1 MLRRARGDKK
11 YTQAIRYLLRYI
23 ADKLPLK
30 TIKDFERLGKHLSE
44 IEKNRDLLKDLKT
57 VNELKNLFEGIFKIR
72 I

>member
-1 MLRRARGDKK
+1 MCDKK
-11 YTQAIRYLLRYI
+11 YTKAIRYLLRYI